1 MRIRKYDF
9 DYSRR
14 FFLEKTAQGLASTG
28 VLAALWPE
36 ICRSGEINKVYP
48 EELLDIEAFTK
59 GRIKVGDVIDADNI
73 DLVQDLVDP
82 ILYQEVKQDKRKFVI
97 QASETRADAMYPPYF
112 FDATVKNQGQ
122 ATFDKIG
129 NVYTK
134 EGKPWIGGLPFPD
147 PQEGAE
153 VIANITLSWGRHDR
167 AMYAIPAYVFNPEG
181 DMEYEYDF
189 VWAEQQCTG
198 LVHPDGPGVYLPGHE
213 DKTRLQS
220 IWFTYTLDVKG
231 SAFLSIWKYDQRE
244 FPDLFGFLP
253 QFKRVRRFPANQ
265 RFEPYMPGMN
275 LYLSDAWAAGDPMLT
290 WGNYKIIHRGPF
302 LGSSSQQWQP
312 ENPNW
317 EPKLVG
323 GGKDKTYFYVGKQL
337 VPDMI
342 VFESE
347 PTGYPRAPIAKR
359 RIYLDTRNMGVI
371 QAVSY
376 DRRGEAW
383 KGFEGGGGQRKAD
396 GHEMLTKDGRPE
408 WSWNWAISHDIQTNK
423 VTRFHHGQTCRGDW
437 KSALDPEID
446 MVNQYMTTAAMTRIG
461 T

>member
-9 DYSRR
+9 DFSRR
-14 FFLEKTAQGLASTG
+14 FFMEKSARGVASAG
-28 VLAALWPE
+28 VLTALWPE
-36 ICRSGEINKVYP
+36 ICRTAEINKAYP
-48 EELLDIEAFTK
+48 EELLSIEAFTK
-59 GRIKVGDVIDADNI
+59 GRVKVGDVIDADSI

-82 ILYQEVKQDKRKFVI
+82 ILFQEVKQDKRKFVI
-97 QASETRADAMYPPYF
+97 QESETKVDAMYPPYF
-112 FDATVKNQGQ
+112 FDATMKNQGQ

-134 EGKPWIGGLPFPD
+134 DGKPWIGGLPFPD

-167 AMYAIPAYVFNPEG
+167 AMYAIPAFVLNPIG
-181 DMEYEYDF
+181 DIEYEYDF
-189 VWAEQQCTG
+189 IWAEQQCTG
-198 LVHPDGPGVYLPGHE
+198 LVNPDGPGVYLPGHE

-220 IWFTYTLDVKG
+220 VWFTYTLDVKG

-244 FPDLFGFLP
+244 FPDLYGFLP

-302 LGSSSQQWQP
+302 LGSSSHQWQP
-312 ENPNW
+312 DNENW

-323 GGKDKTYFYVGKQL
+323 GGKDKTYYYVGKQL

-347 PTGYPRAPIAKR
+347 PTGYPRAPVSKR
-359 RIYLDTRNMGVI
+359 RIYLDARNMGVI

-383 KGFEGGGGQRKAD
+383 KGFEGGGGQRKTD
-396 GHEMLTKDGRPE
+396 SHSTLTKDGRPE
-408 WSWNWAISHDIQTNK
+408 WSWDWAISHDIQTNK
-423 VTRFHHGQTCRGDW
+423 VTRFHHAQTCRGDW
-437 KSALDPEID
+437 KSALDPDID
-446 MVNQYMTTAAMTRIG
+446 MVNQYMTTASMLRIG